1 MSVIPS
7 ANSDFDSSFSS
18 NNNAQI
24 MLITGMSGSGKSI
37 ALKALEDIGYY
48 CVDNLPPSL
57 LPLLIDNLKQNYK
70 CIGTAIDARSGDD
83 FSKLPHIIEQLK
95 QNGNKVDILFLNA
108 GNDVLIRRFSET
120 RRPHPLTINQSDKN
134 LMQVI
139 VNEREHLDII
149 QELSYS
155 IDTSILQT
163 NNLRI
168 LVQDIVHKI
177 SSSIQEDNILLLT
190 LQSFGFKYG
199 IPHDVDFMFDVRHLP
214 NPYYDIELRRFTGL
228 DKPIQDFLQQ
238 FDEVNQQIQDIFNYF
253 NKWLPYFMQNRA
265 YVTIGIGCTG
275 GKHRSVYIVEK
286 LAQMLKYK
294 NILIRHRQT
303 WS

>member
-275 GKHRSVYIVEK
+275 GQHRSVYIVEK